1 MLIKLTEFNKNPIV
15 VNTNANIYVRPF
27 LKK

>member
-1 MLIKLTEFNKNPIV
+1 MLIKLTKFDKDPIV
-15 VNTNANIYVRPF
+15 VNTNAIIYVRPF